1 MKGTAAILTI
11 LLALAQLSHAQAYK
25 NEKVIYL
32 DANGEKTKEKN
43 AVALEQ
49 LIKIEDTLYQINF
62 YRMDGPMFKSFRA
75 NDPDGNALTGEYR
88 SYDAEGQIDS
98 SGAYHAGKRD
108 GKWSVISNGR
118 YTQELLYNRGKLIWV
133 KDTLQLKR
141 EVDSISAG
149 LKKDT
154 AADHVF
160 TKVEIESSFP
170 GGVRGWLNYLSSN
183 MHYPNKAVKKNIQG
197 QVVIA
202 FVVDKEGHI
211 PVNRAYVHHSIEYS
225 LDQEALRI
233 IFSSPDWKPAVQNGK
248 VVNSYKRQPIVFK
261 FQ

>member
-1 MKGTAAILTI
+1 MKATAAILTI

-62 YRMDGPMFKSFRA
+62 YRMDGPMFKSFQA
-75 NDPDGNALTGEYR
+75 NDPVGNALTGEYR
-88 SYDAEGQIDS
+88 SYDTEGQIDS

-108 GKWSVISNGR
+108 GNWSVISNGR
-118 YTQELLYNRGKLIWV
+118 VSQKLLYDEGKLIWA
-133 KDTLQLKR
+133 KNSLQLKQ
-141 EVDSISAG
+141 ENDSIRAG

-160 TKVEIESSFP
+160 TKVQIESSFP
-170 GGVRGWLNYLSSN
+170 GGARSWLNYLNSN

-248 VVNSYKRQPIVFK
+248 VVNSFNIQPIVFR